1 MVKVIHRGTMKVVPG
16 KMAEAMK
23 LLQKMMAKSGRKWRC
38 YKPLIGGGDVVH
50 TIIGETEYDSLAEVV
65 ATWEEAPVDPEMK
78 EIQAKWEAVIENHEA
93 EWYTPI
99 PLSAE

>member
-16 KMAEAMK
+16 KMVEAMK
-23 LLQKMMAKSGRKWRC
+23 LLSKMMSKSDRTWRC

-50 TIIGETEYDSLAEVV
+50 TIICETEYENLTDV
-65 ATWEEAPVDPEMK
+65 ATAWEKGPQDPEMK
-78 EIQAKWEAVIENHEA
+78 EIQEKWETVITNHEA

-99 PLSAE
+99 PL